1 MRPLSWQTGT
11 EIGGLDLTRSDAIPE
26 PVISALWRLVC
37 ERGILLF
44 RDQFLTH
51 DQHLDFTRR
60 FGPLAESGFLSRYA
74 PEGYPDLFTVTN
86 IRKDG
91 VKSETEVAAAQWHAD
106 TSLLYRQATGSR
118 VRMVL
123 APGGGGEGGE
133 GAGGG

>member
-74 PEGYPDLFTVTN
+74 PGGYPRSEEQTSELQSLMRISYAVFCLKKKKN
-86 IRKDG
+86 I
-91 VKSETEVAAAQWHAD
+91 
-106 TSLLYRQATGSR
+106 
-118 VRMVL
+118 
-123 APGGGGEGGE
+123 
-133 GAGGG
+133 

>member
-74 PEGYPDLFTVTN
+74 PESWEKHTSELQSLMSTSYAGFCLTKKKIQNQKFLHTNAPDLP
-86 IRKDG
+86 
-91 VKSETEVAAAQWHAD
+91 Q
-106 TSLLYRQATGSR
+106 
-118 VRMVL
+118 
-123 APGGGGEGGE
+123 P
-133 GAGGG
+133 

>member
-1 MRPLSWQTGT
+1 MLISDCSSDVCSSD
-11 EIGGLDLTRSDAIPE
+11 LLTRSDAIPE

-74 PEGYPDLFTVTN
+74 PEGYPDLFTVPN

-91 VKSETEVAAAQWHAD
+91 EIGRASCRE
-106 TSLLYRQATGSR
+106 R
-118 VRMVL
+118 VCQYV
-123 APGGGGEGGE
+123 
-133 GAGGG
+133 